1 MLAFAAH
8 LAWLLPARD
17 EAAEHVEEYELV
29 AAGGVRGAEPGPATS
44 AAAYRPGDGELPSRA
59 RSAGGIASSLT
70 ILGTLLLTAS
80 TVMRGLEVHR
90 MPLGNMFEFAL
101 TGSTFVMLAYVGWS
115 LRRNLRWLGLFVTGP
130 AVLVLGLAITIWY
143 VDGAELMPSL
153 RVIGSSST

>member
-1 MLAFAAH
+1 
-8 LAWLLPARD
+8 
-17 EAAEHVEEYELV
+17 
-29 AAGGVRGAEPGPATS
+29 
-44 AAAYRPGDGELPSRA
+44 
-59 RSAGGIASSLT
+59 
-70 ILGTLLLTAS
+70 
-80 TVMRGLEVHR
+80 MRGLEVHR

-153 RVIGSSST
+153 KSYWLVIHVTIATLSMALFDPVPPSTRSTCGRTMSSASVPARS